1 MKTIKTIKTIKTMKR
16 HTFLSFSLMVASGT
30 ALLALTGCRPDDPK
44 PADNAGGTTSANST
58 TTTPADAPKPTDN
71 GGGKKIKI
79 VFIPKNVGNPYFDGI
94 DKGIKAVC
102 DAEGVEYSMT
112 GPAQAEATNQIS
124 YIKDEVQRGANV
136 ICLAANSV
144 DALNSTLDEVRAK
157 GVKVVTV
164 DADLTG
170 NETHRDIGVFAT
182 DFSTFGKSI
191 VEQMGKEIGDM
202 GEVAILSATSDAPNQ
217 NVWIGQM
224 KEAWKSPKYAKMPLV
239 GIVYGDDKPEKS
251 ATEMEGLLT
260 KYPNLKGVIAPT
272 TVGVSA
278 AAKVVEQRGVYPGG
292 PNAKNGGVTV
302 FGLGMPKQMS
312 SFIKGGVTPQI
323 MLWSPVDM
331 GTVTAYAAIG
341 LAKGDIK
348 AEKGQKVKV
357 GTMGEREIGDLNKI
371 VVGPP
376 VIFDKENVDK
386 YQF

>member
-1 MKTIKTIKTIKTMKR
+1 MKR
-16 HTFLSFSLMVASGT
+16 YPFLSLLSVLSVV
-30 ALLALTGCRPDDPK
+30 ALLAVTGCRPDEPK
-44 PADNAGGTTSANST
+44 PAE
-58 TTTPADAPKPTDN
+58 PTKN
-71 GGGKKIKI
+71 EGKKIKI
-79 VFIPKNVGNPYFDGI
+79 VFIPKDVGNPYFKSI
-94 DKGIKAVC
+94 DKGMEAVC
-102 DAEGVEYSMT
+102 KAEGVEYAMT

-144 DALNSTLDEVRAK
+144 DALNTTLDEVRAK
-157 GVKVVTV
+157 GVKILTV

-182 DFSTFGKSI
+182 DFSTFGVTM
-191 VEQMGKEIGDM
+191 VEQMGKEINST

-224 KEAWKSPKYAKMPLV
+224 KEAWKSSKYAKMPLV
-239 GIVYGDDKPEKS
+239 ATVYGDDKPEKS

-260 KYPNLKGVIAPT
+260 KYPNLKGVIVPT

-278 AAKVVEQRGVYPGG
+278 AAKIVEQRGVYPGG

-302 FGLGMPKQMS
+302 FGLGSPNQMR
-312 SFIKGGVTPQI
+312 SFIKKGITPQI

-331 GTVTAYAAIG
+331 GTVTAYAAIA
-341 LAKGDIK
+341 LAKGRLRPR
-348 AEKGQKVKV
+348 KGQKFKV
-357 GTMGEREIGDLNKI
+357 GAMGEREITDLNKVI
-371 VVGPP
+371 IGPP
-376 VIFDKENVDK
+376 VIFTKENVDQ